1 MPDIDC
7 EFRSHAR
14 LAHMPFHSVVL
25 LRFACIFGRCP
36 TVDDLKA
43 NTEYAH
49 YKASDPQIRW
59 FWAALESF
67 SMEEK
72 AQFVQF
78 VTGACVW
85 RFVGS

>member
-1 MPDIDC
+1 M
-7 EFRSHAR
+7 
-14 LAHMPFHSVVL
+14 
-25 LRFACIFGRCP
+25 
-36 TVDDLKA
+36 DDLKA

-78 VTGACVW
+78 VTGALHVPRC
-85 RFVGS
+85 VGS